1 MKGSGIILLAED
13 NLDDVLL
20 VRMAFR
26 KAGFDNRIVV
36 VCDGEVAIKY
46 LKGKGPYSDRT
57 RFPIPQIFLLDL
69 KMPRVSGFE
78 VLAWR
83 QRRAEWKCLP
93 TIVLTSSY
101 SAGDI
106 TRAYDLGANSF
117 LTKPADFPEFV
128 SMMKEV
134 IRFWLYNSKLPT
146 PGPFVPEP
154 AQEPEPD
161 GVERP
166 VAAGSRPISEERRLL
181 EMLGRPQ
188 PEASP
193 LKRARARP
201 DAPKHK

>member
-1 MKGSGIILLAED
+1 MNDSGIILLAED
-13 NLDDVLL
+13 NLDDVML

-36 VCDGEVAIKY
+36 VCDGEVAINY
-46 LKGKGPYSDRT
+46 LKGKGRYADRT
-57 RFPIPQIFLLDL
+57 QHPIPQIFLLDL

-101 SAGDI
+101 ASEDI

-128 SMMKEV
+128 TMMKEM
-134 IRFWLYNSKLPT
+134 IRFWLRNSKLPT
-146 PGPFVPEP
+146 PGPFVPDP
-154 AQEPEPD
+154 AQEAEPGRKPVVAGPG
-161 GVERP
+161 GV
-166 VAAGSRPISEERRLL
+166 SEGRRLL
-181 EMLGRPQ
+181 QMLGRPD

-193 LKRARARP
+193 VRKARAKP
-201 DAPKHK
+201 HTTKHK

>member
-1 MKGSGIILLAED
+1 MNGSGIILLAED

-46 LKGKGPYSDRT
+46 LKGKGPYANRELY
-57 RFPIPQIFLLDL
+57 PIPQIFLLDL

-101 SAGDI
+101 AEADV

-128 SMMKEV
+128 RMMKEV
-134 IRFWLYNSKLPT
+134 IHFWLYNSELPT

-154 AQEPEPD
+154 EP
-161 GVERP
+161 GGSNRP
-166 VAAGSRPISEERRLL
+166 IVAAPDSEGRRLL
-181 EMLGRPQ
+181 EKLGRLR
-188 PEASP
+188 PEAAP
-193 LKRARARP
+193 LQRARVKRGA
-201 DAPKHK
+201 KEHK